1 MPLTV
6 KQASRPDSKK
16 KAVVVPD
23 VMMIT
28 FDVLQ
33 RYFLTYVSYAYA
45 PTCTRKLLSF
55 FSPHAGSVRRN
66 LLVLMPREMK
76 SYTTFVVGVTA
87 GLVTSANYVFAH
99 IRTFLTVSQ
108 GVTSKN
114 DIKSLHFLAITV
126 SRIIA

>member
-1 MPLTV
+1 MSRVLSKLLSKEVLSSLCSTNLMPLTV

-33 RYFLTYVSYAYA
+33 RYFLRYVSYAYA

-55 FSPHAGSVRRN
+55 FSPHAGPVRRN

-76 SYTTFVVGVTA
+76 SYTTFVVRVTA

-99 IRTFLTVSQ
+99 T
-108 GVTSKN
+108 
-114 DIKSLHFLAITV
+114 DIS
-126 SRIIA
+126 SRFP